1 MDLSGIR
8 LKRMGAKGVCI
19 ADAPDG
25 RVMLVR
31 GGVPGDVVSVKIRR
45 KRKRMYEAV
54 VDQVE
59 QASDLRIEP
68 VCKHTA
74 MCGGCSWQ
82 QMDYEAQSKA
92 KGQEV
97 YDQLRRHGHI
107 LCDDMRPIIAAPS
120 PLRYRNKMEFSFSAF
135 RWLTEDEIHGEETIS
150 RHALGFHVPGFW
162 DRILDI
168 ETCHLQGEP
177 SNAIRNFI
185 RDQAHERGISFWRPR
200 DKTGVLRTLMLRS
213 TQDGQWMLVMQF
225 GEEPGQ
231 AGMQLLD
238 DVLKAF
244 PGIVSLYFAVN
255 EKGNDSIYD
264 LDLTLHH
271 GEAYITENMHSAI
284 EGGFPLSFQIGPK
297 SFYQTNP
304 VQAQRLY
311 MEALNLAGIT
321 EGDTVYDL
329 YTGTGTIALFMAQK
343 AAKVI
348 GIESVPEAVEAADRN
363 AERNGISHAV
373 FEVGD
378 MRKAF
383 DESFIERH
391 GRPDVVITDPPRDGM
406 HPKVVERLI
415 DLKAPKIVYI
425 SCNPATQARDLEKLQ
440 AVYDIVT
447 VQPVDMFPQTHH
459 VENVALLH
467 LKNA

>member
-1 MDLSGIR
+1 
-8 LKRMGAKGVCI
+8 
-19 ADAPDG
+19 
-25 RVMLVR
+25 
-31 GGVPGDVVSVKIRR
+31 
-45 KRKRMYEAV
+45 
-54 VDQVE
+54 
-59 QASDLRIEP
+59 
-68 VCKHTA
+68 
-74 MCGGCSWQ
+74 
-82 QMDYEAQSKA
+82 
-92 KGQEV
+92 
-97 YDQLRRHGHI
+97 
-107 LCDDMRPIIAAPS
+107 
-120 PLRYRNKMEFSFSAF
+120 
-135 RWLTEDEIHGEETIS
+135 
-150 RHALGFHVPGFW
+150 
-162 DRILDI
+162 
-168 ETCHLQGEP
+168 
-177 SNAIRNFI
+177 
-185 RDQAHERGISFWRPR
+185 
-200 DKTGVLRTLMLRS
+200 
-213 TQDGQWMLVMQF
+213 MLVMQF

-244 PGIVSLYFAVN
+244 PVIVSLYFTVN

-264 LDLTLHH
+264 LDLELHH
-271 GEAYITENMHSAI
+271 GEAYITENMPSPI